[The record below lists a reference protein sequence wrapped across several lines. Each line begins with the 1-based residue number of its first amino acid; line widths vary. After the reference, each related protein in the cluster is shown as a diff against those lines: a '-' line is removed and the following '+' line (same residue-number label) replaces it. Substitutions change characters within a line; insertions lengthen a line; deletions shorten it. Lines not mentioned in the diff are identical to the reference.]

1 MKFREFCDRTT
12 FLLLLCF
19 FWSLLLVSRFHAHS
33 GLVFI
38 FASLFLKITGTT
50 GGAQVLRN
58 LQSIAGLLQEG
69 AQKSVHVHQLN
80 CGLPWCE
87 RKAVFET

>member
-1 MKFREFCDRTT
+1 
-12 FLLLLCF
+12 
-19 FWSLLLVSRFHAHS
+19 VSRFHAHS

-38 FASLFLKITGTT
+38 FACLFLKITGTT

-58 LQSIAGLLQEG
+58 LQSRAGLLQEG

-80 CGLPWCE
+80 CGFLGVNVKQFSKLRNGKLQE
-87 RKAVFET
+87 HMMQ